1 MSFADEWVF
10 EPASSHDGGDLM
22 IASPF
27 SVGPWSPTMQ
37 HGGAPSSLI
46 VRMAE
51 RVPTAS
57 PMRIARLT
65 VDLMRPVPVAPLEVT
80 TEVIR
85 EGRKIQLVQVS
96 LRAGGHEVVRAS
108 VLKIRADDTQA
119 DQANAPPFD
128 LPGFEGDGRLD
139 NPFGAVNA
147 FASAL
152 TVRPVRG
159 SMGEPG
165 PASLWFRMNRPI
177 VRGETNSPAMCAAL
191 SADFSNGVSRAVD
204 FTDWTFLNA
213 DLTVNF
219 AREPEGDWILLDAE
233 TWLGG
238 DGAGLAMG
246 RLADRRGWFGRC
258 VQSILLERR

>member
-10 EPASSHDGGDLM
+10 EPDGDLM
-22 IASPF
+22 VASPF

-37 HGGAPSSLI
+37 HGGAPASLV

-65 VDLMRPVPVAPLEVT
+65 IDLMRPVPVAPLEVA
-80 TEVIR
+80 TEVVR

-96 LRAGGHEVVRAS
+96 LRAGGQECVRAS
-108 VLKIRADDTQA
+108 VLKIRADNQA
-119 DQANAPPFD
+119 DEAIAPPFD
-128 LPGFEGDGRLD
+128 LPGFEGEGRVD

-177 VRGETNSPAMCAAL
+177 VKGEALSPAMRAAL
-191 SADFSNGVSRAVD
+191 TADFSNGVSRAVD

-213 DLTVNF
+213 DLTVSF
-219 AREPEGDWILLDAE
+219 AREPEGEWILLDAE

-238 DGAGLAMG
+238 EGAGLAMG